1 MSTSPENQMNDAYKK
16 QLVKYLFQC
25 ITSEGSKIILF
36 SIIFFRF
43 GLLKEFLFALILLML
58 LRTNGGGLHFKHYIS
73 CFAVSFL
80 VLSGSVLLGIKFPFS
95 NLASIII
102 LAACTIL
109 GYWGVPVVSSNR
121 PPVNEKLIK
130 KSKRNTVLI
139 LSVYLILVCIVS
151 VNRYTSI
158 GVWIVVI
165 HICQL
170 LLAKILRRRIN

>member
-1 MSTSPENQMNDAYKK
+1 MSTNVENQMDDAYKK

-25 ITSEGSKIILF
+25 IASEGSKIILF

-43 GLLKEFLFALILLML
+43 GLLKEFLVTLLLLIL

-73 CFAVSFL
+73 CFVVSFL
-80 VLSGSVLLGIKFPFS
+80 VLSGSILFGIKFPFS
-95 NLASIII
+95 NLTSVII
-102 LAACTIL
+102 LVACTIL
-109 GYWGVPVVSSNR
+109 GYWGVPIVSSNR
-121 PPVNEKLIK
+121 PPANEKLIK

-139 LSVYLILVCIVS
+139 LFVYLILICIVPA
-151 VNRYTSI
+151 NQYTNI

-170 LLAKILRRRIN
+170 LLAKILRRRNK